1 MAFSIFDFSFHEG
14 KYSYY
19 TVRERDPQSRWQE
32 EHPARYNL
40 AKTIYWANYLSTLKL
55 CPFGGVFCCW
65 GCCCWAG
72 VWNSGSIHH
81 VSQVE
86 DQVM

>member
-55 CPFGGVFCCW
+55 CPFGGFSAVVAAA
-65 GCCCWAG
+65 AG
-72 VWNSGSIHH
+72 LGYGTVAASIT
-81 VSQVE
+81 SAKLKIK
-86 DQVM
+86 